1 MTELYCVFYI
11 KSNGFSAQNHA
22 ISTLS
27 ASNHQISQI
36 LWKPSLHIVKN
47 FFKKISAPLQ
57 LSQESTDSGNFP
69 QEFPLYTP
77 EMQSFPAGY
86 IASISEVQAHSFSRY
101 HRTVCIQDQQDKIT
115 PEYRSHTEESE
126 VRPRPHLRKY
136 QIPARIKSG

>member
-57 LSQESTDSGNFP
+57 LSQEST
-69 QEFPLYTP
+69 
-77 EMQSFPAGY
+77 EMEHFTFCQR
-86 IASISEVQAHSFSRY
+86 IANLKGTIIRQTDNISC
-101 HRTVCIQDQQDKIT
+101 VCFVNRRFALCHKLG
-115 PEYRSHTEESE
+115 R
-126 VRPRPHLRKY
+126 R
-136 QIPARIKSG
+136 